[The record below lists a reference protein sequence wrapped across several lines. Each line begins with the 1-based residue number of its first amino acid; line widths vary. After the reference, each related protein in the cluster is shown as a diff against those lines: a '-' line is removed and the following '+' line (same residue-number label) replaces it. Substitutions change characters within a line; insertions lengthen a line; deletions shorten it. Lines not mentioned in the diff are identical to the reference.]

1 MRGSRANALFVVFV
15 ANIIPRRLRVSVCK
29 FVPSGRLATKELS
42 MNEQLKRAA
51 AARALELVRDGMKL
65 GLGTGTTAEA
75 FLELLAE
82 KVRAGLRIIGAATSQ
97 RTEEKA
103 RALGI
108 PVGDLDDLAPLDLDI
123 DGADEADREFN
134 LIKGGGGAL
143 LREKIVASS
152 SKQMIV
158 IMDESKVVDRL
169 GRFPL
174 PVEVTRFGHATTARR
189 IRNAAAS
196 LGYAN
201 MQISSREGFVTDSGN
216 VIYDCSFGAIR
227 DTRLLA
233 IALAVIPGVVDHGL
247 FLNLASI
254 LVVARPDGVEV
265 MSKPS
270 S

>member
-1 MRGSRANALFVVFV
+1 
-15 ANIIPRRLRVSVCK
+15 
-29 FVPSGRLATKELS
+29 
-42 MNEQLKRAA
+42 MNDQFKRAA
-51 AARALELVRDGMKL
+51 AARALEFVRDGMKL

-75 FLELLAE
+75 FLELLAD
-82 KVRAGLRIIGAATSQ
+82 KVGAGLKIVGTATSL

-108 PVGDLDDLAPLDLDI
+108 PFAGLDDLAPLDLDI
-123 DGADEADREFN
+123 DGADEADRDFN

-143 LREKIVASS
+143 LREKIVAAS

-158 IMDESKVVDRL
+158 IMDGSKLVDRL

-174 PVEVTRFGHATTARR
+174 PVEVTLFGHGTTARR

-201 MQISSREGFVTDSGN
+201 LPVQLREGFVTDSGN
-216 VIYDCSFGAIR
+216 VIYDCAFGAIR

-233 IALAVIPGVVDHGL
+233 LALAVIPGVVDHGL
-247 FLNLASI
+247 FLNLAST
-254 LVVARPDGVEV
+254 LVIARADGVEV
-265 MSKPS
+265 MHRSP
-270 S
+270 